1 MYPARDATRERAP
14 PIIPMLLPAI
24 YASLFIALVLTFG
37 PHPSQASL
45 TGGLIAADRG
55 RFVREDGSTFR
66 VAGTNCFYLAY
77 SSGADDGSYEHA
89 WVDEVL
95 DEAQSL
101 KLNVIRVWAFQDEWW
116 ERERALQPAPGV
128 YNERFLVALD
138 KLIIEA
144 SRRGL
149 RLLLCLTTYWE
160 DYGAIRGATRHH
172 LSSPCIPE

>member
-66 VAGTNCFYLAY
+66 VAGTNCF
-77 SSGADDGSYEHA
+77 
-89 WVDEVL
+89 
-95 DEAQSL
+95 
-101 KLNVIRVWAFQDEWW
+101 
-116 ERERALQPAPGV
+116 
-128 YNERFLVALD
+128 
-138 KLIIEA
+138 
-144 SRRGL
+144 
-149 RLLLCLTTYWE
+149 
-160 DYGAIRGATRHH
+160 
-172 LSSPCIPE
+172 

>member
-1 MYPARDATRERAP
+1 M
-14 PIIPMLLPAI
+14 
-24 YASLFIALVLTFG
+24 
-37 PHPSQASL
+37 
-45 TGGLIAADRG
+45 
-55 RFVREDGSTFR
+55 
-66 VAGTNCFYLAY
+66 
-77 SSGADDGSYEHA
+77 
-89 WVDEVL
+89 L

-149 RLLLCLTTYWE
+149 RLLLCLTNYWE

>member
-1 MYPARDATRERAP
+1 MEVFLFFTWRAAHRGHASPGCIRRATRPASAP

-89 WVDEVL
+89 WV
-95 DEAQSL
+95 
-101 KLNVIRVWAFQDEWW
+101 R
-116 ERERALQPAPGV
+116 
-128 YNERFLVALD
+128 
-138 KLIIEA
+138 
-144 SRRGL
+144 
-149 RLLLCLTTYWE
+149 
-160 DYGAIRGATRHH
+160 
-172 LSSPCIPE
+172 